1 MKKPHKI
8 FFDGSESV
16 SSEEAMRALGRELAE
31 LLEPGDVLGLVGDL
45 GAGKTRLVQGILAG
59 LGASAPAVS
68 PTFSLVHEHTDGRL
82 PAAHFDFYRMS
93 APEEALGLG
102 WDDYLC
108 SGSVLLVE
116 WADRFEGAL
125 MPRETIWLCIERTG
139 ESTRRLRLSGMPL

>member
-1 MKKPHKI
+1 MKKPQKI
-8 FFDGSESV
+8 FYNGPESVGSE
-16 SSEEAMRALGRELAE
+16 EEMRALGRELAA

-68 PTFSLVHEHTDGRL
+68 PTFSLVHEHADGRL

-93 APEEALGLG
+93 SPEEALGLG
-102 WDDYLC
+102 WDDYLS

-116 WADRFEGAL
+116 WADRFDGEL
-125 MPRETIWLCIERTG
+125 MPHDTIWLSIERTG
-139 ESTRRLRLSGMPL
+139 ELTRRLHLS

>member
-1 MKKPHKI
+1 MKKPQKI
-8 FFDGSESV
+8 FYDGPESVGSE
-16 SSEEAMRALGRELAE
+16 EEMRALGRELAA

-68 PTFSLVHEHTDGRL
+68 PTFSLVHEHADGRL

-93 APEEALGLG
+93 SPEEALGLG
-102 WDDYLC
+102 WDDYLS

-116 WADRFEGAL
+116 WADRFDGEL
-125 MPRETIWLCIERTG
+125 MPRDTIWLSIERTG
-139 ESTRRLRLSGMPL
+139 ELTRCLHLS

>member
-1 MKKPHKI
+1 MKKPQKI
-8 FFDGSESV
+8 FYDGPESVGSE
-16 SSEEAMRALGRELAE
+16 EEMRALGRELAA

-68 PTFSLVHEHTDGRL
+68 PTFSLVHEHADGRL

-93 APEEALGLG
+93 SPEEALGLG
-102 WDDYLC
+102 WDDYLS

-116 WADRFEGAL
+116 WADRFDGEL
-125 MPRETIWLCIERTG
+125 MPRDTIWLSIERTG
-139 ESTRRLRLSGMPL
+139 ELTRRLHLS